1 MAECIVVRLEERF
14 MKFEKP
20 AGSPT
25 QSKSKEERQRRTL
38 FDLLHFFAAKQRL
51 REIKGRTRNLS

>member
-1 MAECIVVRLEERF
+1 